1 MTVSLSQR
9 QTEERRETI
18 GQMMA
23 LDATRTVLRSGCS
36 RLDAAA
42 ARVIAAQELLRV
54 AERDVA
60 AAIEEGES
68 YAEAARVMGISRQ
81 SARERYSHLRA
92 V

>member
-1 MTVSLSQR
+1 MTGTLSQR
-9 QTEERRETI
+9 QTAERRDTL
-18 GQMMA
+18 GQMMD
-23 LDATRTVLRSGCS
+23 LDTTRLLLRSGAS

-42 ARVIAAQELLRV
+42 ARVQHAQEQMRI

-68 YAEAARVMGISRQ
+68 YAEAARVLGMTRQ
-81 SARERYSHLRA
+81 SVRERYSHLRA